1 MNTLIRPAVLFSV
14 QFRNTARYNISW
26 LLFTLPLAIA
36 LSAEPGIVK
45 SSFGIAIAVTYLL
58 ALYYHVGFYAGAQ
71 MSWAVLKAIGKRI
84 ETNDL
89 DPLPPTGLDQRLIG
103 VVKQGQFGYML
114 ETLQN
119 THSGLREIV
128 SQARHCAE
136 DIATG
141 ANEIAAGNANLSQRT
156 EQQASTLEETASG
169 MEELAGT
176 VTQNASNC
184 KLASGL
190 SQNAETVAR
199 QGAVAVH
206 GLVEGMSHID
216 KSSKRMADIIGVI
229 EGIAF
234 QTNILALNAAVEA
247 ARAGEQGRGFAV
259 VAGEVRALAQR
270 SAAAAKEIRSLI
282 EQSVDQISDGGKKA
296 VAAGKVID
304 EIVVSVQQVNQL
316 IGEIAVASAEQ
327 STGVA
332 EINKAIAQLESMTQ
346 QNAALVE
353 EAAASSL
360 SFQEQADRLRRL
372 VARFKLSEA
381 PAPARGAVTPAR
393 PAAQPLPK
401 RAQPLPRRQMAHQT
415 VGADDEWKEF

>member
-1 MNTLIRPAVLFSV
+1 MNALLRPSILFSV
-14 QFRNTARYNISW
+14 QFKNTARYNISGF
-26 LLFTLPLAIA
+26 LFTLPLIIA
-36 LSAEPGIVK
+36 LVAEPSLLK
-45 SSFGIAIAVTYLL
+45 SWIGIAIGIAWLL
-58 ALYYHVGFYAGAQ
+58 AIYYHLGFYAGAQ
-71 MSWAVLKAIGKRI
+71 MSWTVLKTMGKRI

-89 DPLPPTGLDQRLIG
+89 NPLPPSGLDARMEAL
-103 VVKQGQFGYML
+103 VRQGQFGYML
-114 ETLQN
+114 ETLQR

-128 SQARHCAE
+128 AQARHCAE

-169 MEELAGT
+169 MEELAST

-199 QGAVAVH
+199 QGASAVH
-206 GLVEGMSHID
+206 GLVEGMGRID
-216 KSSKRMADIIGVI
+216 QSSKRMADIIGVI

-304 EIVVSVQQVNQL
+304 EIVVSVQRVNQL

-353 EAAASSL
+353 EASASSL
-360 SFQEQADRLRRL
+360 AFQEQADRLRRV
-372 VARFKLSEA
+372 VARFKLDEQPA
-381 PAPARGAVTPAR
+381 PAPMRAAPR
-393 PAAQPLPK
+393 PAAQPAPK
-401 RAQPLPRRQMAHQT
+401 RTPLPHRAMAMQT
-415 VGADDEWKEF
+415 AGGDDEWKEF